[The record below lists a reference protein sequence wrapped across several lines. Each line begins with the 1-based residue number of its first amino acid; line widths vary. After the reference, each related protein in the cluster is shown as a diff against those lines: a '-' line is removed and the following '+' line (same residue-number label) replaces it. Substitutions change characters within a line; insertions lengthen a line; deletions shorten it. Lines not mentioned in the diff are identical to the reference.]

1 MNRRAIL
8 ASAFVALAAFSP
20 AIAYQG
26 IGVSPLYLYLSA
38 GQMQFLSAAQLA
50 APVGLPGIPTT
61 AKSALLAW
69 ICVETASIRYTD
81 DGLTTPTASVGN
93 PVVAT
98 STTPFCFP
106 YAGPMNNFKVILSSG
121 SPTMDISYYYAN

>member
-1 MNRRAIL
+1 MNLRKAIL
-8 ASAFVALAAFSP
+8 AALTCALALTP

-38 GQMQFLSAAQLA
+38 GPMQFLSAAQLA
-50 APVGLPGIPTT
+50 SPMGLPGIPTT
-61 AKSALLAW
+61 SKSALLAW
-69 ICVETASIRYTD
+69 ICVETASVRYTD
-81 DGLTTPTASVGN
+81 DGVTTPTSSVGN

-98 STTPFCFP
+98 ATTPFCFP